1 MTNQLIKKINL
12 NHSFIFFL
20 LINLFSVVMFRLN
33 YLDISSSIC
42 LFLIL
47 TIGVSHG
54 ALDNIKGKKL
64 LKLFN
69 FERIY
74 IFYIFYIFIAVCVII
89 IWSLLP
95 ATTLLVFLIVASF
108 HFGKEDTQ
116 FLINKKPYL
125 IQILYLLKGSLI
137 ILAPLF
143 FHFDDTVKIFKSLLV
158 VNENFYLFLEFLEEK
173 KIIEISIILS
183 SLSSI
188 FLFIDKFELKKFT
201 IFFDYFSIIILNYYF
216 TPLTAFTIYFC
227 FLHSVRHSISLAIDL
242 DENNLQNGLK
252 LFILKALPLTL
263 LTILISIIVL
273 LLLNEVNYIDDAI
286 LKLIFI
292 GLASL
297 TFPHILLEYFLEKNE
312 KQTN

>member
-20 LINLFSVVMFRLN
+20 LINLFSVVMFKFN

-54 ALDNIKGKKL
+54 ALDNVKGKKL

-74 IFYIFYIFIAVCVII
+74 VFYIFYIFIAVCVII

-95 ATTLLVFLIVASF
+95 ATTLLVFLIVAAF

-116 FLINKKPYL
+116 FLINKKSYL
-125 IQILYLLKGSLI
+125 IQLLYLLKGSLI

-143 FHFDDTVKIFKSLLV
+143 FHFDETLKIFETLM
-158 VNENFYLFLEFLEEK
+158 VNKTFLTFLELEHWIINFFLFL
-173 KIIEISIILS
+173 S
-183 SLSSI
+183 
-188 FLFIDKFELKKFT
+188 FIGYLYFANKNKFEDFEVLFL
-201 IFFDYFSIIILNYYF
+201 DMLSIVILNYIF
-216 TPLTAFTIYFC
+216 SPIIAFTVYFC
-227 FLHSVRHSISLAIDL
+227 FLHSIRHIISLSNEL
-242 DENNLQNGLK
+242 DKNDFSNGVK
-252 LFILKALPLTL
+252 IFIKKALPLTVV
-263 LTILISIIVL
+263 T
-273 LLLNEVNYIDDAI
+273 AI
-286 LKLIFI
+286 LYLVASILLSKSFGLNDVIIKAIFI

-297 TFPHILLEYFLEKNE
+297 TFPHILLEYLLEINE
-312 KQTN
+312 KRN